1 MDGAR
6 AVTFDAPATT
16 GGTAPVTVVCTPASG
31 GVLSLGRTTVACT
44 ASDGASRTAT
54 CGFAISLTGF
64 RIGLTTFDAIG
75 DSLTA
80 GEIGRPSILDPPN
93 AYPTK
98 LQELLDRAYPG
109 QGVRVL
115 NNGIGGW
122 TVAQTLAEIPRRMQI
137 DRPDVVLLLSG
148 FNDLTGVCG
157 PGRSSTV
164 ACGQAIRD
172 TVGFGIRDCLRTVRE
187 ESVGV
192 KYAFVSTLTPP
203 GPSGS
208 NRIDPNAIIQANQR
222 IRQVVAEEKGVLV
235 DSYAR
240 FVGHEAEYVN
250 VDGLHL
256 RPAGYAA
263 LAEAFYASIQA
274 TIPQTPAVRSFR
286 D

>member
-6 AVTFDAPATT
+6 PVVFDAPAAA
-16 GGTAPVTVVCTPASG
+16 GGSAPVTTACTPASG
-31 GVLSLGRTTVACT
+31 DVLPLGRTTVMCT
-44 ASDGASRTAT
+44 ASDAAGRTAT

-64 RIGLTTFDAIG
+64 RIGVTTFDAIG

-98 LQELLDRAYPG
+98 LQEALDRAYPG
-109 QGVRVL
+109 QGIRVL
-115 NNGIGGW
+115 NNGIGGN
-122 TVAQTLAEIPRRMQI
+122 TVNQTLALVPRLLRA

-157 PGRSSTV
+157 PGQGATP
-164 ACGQAIRD
+164 ACGAARD
-172 TVGFGIRDCLRTVRE
+172 TVGFGIRDCLRRVRE
-187 ESVGV
+187 TNVGV
-192 KYAFVSTLTPP
+192 KYTLVSTLTPP
-203 GPSGS
+203 GPTGS
-208 NRIDPNAIIQANQR
+208 NRIDADAIVQTNQR
-222 IRQVVAEEKGVLV
+222 IRQVVAAEGGVLV

-250 VDGLHL
+250 ADGLHL

-263 LAEAFYASIQA
+263 LAASFYAVIQA
-274 TIPQTPAVRSFR
+274 TVPQTPALR
-286 D
+286 